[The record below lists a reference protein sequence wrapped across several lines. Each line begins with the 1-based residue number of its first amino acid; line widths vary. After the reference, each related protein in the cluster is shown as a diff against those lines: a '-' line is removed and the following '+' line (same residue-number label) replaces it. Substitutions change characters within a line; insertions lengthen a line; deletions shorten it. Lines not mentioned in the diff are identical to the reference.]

1 MDEARTDQIRIRL
14 SPKEKALIRS
24 AAKSVKRNL
33 SDYVRIQALYGDSW
47 QDPGS
52 ALEDVR
58 EQIENDPSNLN
69 VTLDDQG
76 ALVAKEVGKPMA
88 YESPPEEVEVPISR
102 DMWIASTARIL
113 MMEKGLSKIAAT
125 MQATKEWEAAND

>member
-1 MDEARTDQIRIRL
+1 MDEARTDQIRVRL
-14 SPKEKALIRS
+14 SPKEKELLRT

-52 ALEDVR
+52 ALEDAR

-76 ALVAKEVGKPMA
+76 ALVAKEPEKPVA
-88 YESPPEEVEVPISR
+88 YQLPSPDEIRAKAKALVVS
-102 DMWIASTARIL
+102 
-113 MMEKGLSKIAAT
+113 KGLRYQVAYAQVVK
-125 MQATKEWEAAND
+125 EAAEHNA

>member
-1 MDEARTDQIRIRL
+1 MDEARTDQIRVRL
-14 SPKEKALIRS
+14 SPKEKELIRT

-33 SDYVRIQALYGDSW
+33 SDYVRIQALFGDSW

-52 ALEDVR
+52 VLEDAR

-69 VTLDDQG
+69 VTLDEKG

-88 YESPPEEVEVPISR
+88 YQSPPKEVEVPIER
-102 DMWIASTARIL
+102 DAWIASIARIL
-113 MMEKGLSKIAAT
+113 MMEKGLSKVAAT
-125 MQATKEWEAAND
+125 MQASKEWDER